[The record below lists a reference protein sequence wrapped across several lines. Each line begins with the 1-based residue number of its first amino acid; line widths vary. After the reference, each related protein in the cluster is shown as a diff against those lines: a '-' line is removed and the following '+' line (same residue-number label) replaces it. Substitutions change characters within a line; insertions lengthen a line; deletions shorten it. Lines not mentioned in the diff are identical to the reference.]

1 MQRNVLNAAVVAA
14 VASMAGLAQAAG
26 VDPATITTANT
37 APVYISGSSATNNQ
51 LIGFARKACVDG
63 TLTHLKSG
71 DKNHFALLCQ
81 PAAAMGSYSKTNVI
95 IVKNSSGGSGNGVG
109 PVASSDSAY
118 AFLDV
123 FNGTWQSSCGAAT
136 AKAAVTEY
144 SDVTDT
150 TSATQIALPAYEER
164 TCVTTTAGH
173 VPDMGISDEEPA
185 VLVAAGGVTATAAQV
200 AALTADA
207 LNIVTFGLPVTTVL
221 RNALQT
227 QQIGNGSLPSTCTV
241 GSETEACMPSLT
253 RAAAASIFSG
263 NLVGWSELGLAPTDD
278 QVYIARRPNSSG
290 TQTASRIFFLNDP
303 CTTNVF
309 KMLDANNGEGNK
321 DAAAC
326 SAASY
331 ASGAN
336 VYTGSGSGNVETC
349 LNNHNTKGRFAV
361 GVLGVEN
368 PATTSSAAAGIR
380 HIKIDGISPTAIN
393 VSNGRYGFWVEATLN
408 YLAGHVSG
416 SADLGAMKTA
426 LTTAFNDPAVV
437 RSVNAGFNT
446 TSLLSSAAEP
456 WTAGVVAPATAAT
469 PPDITTGTLQ
479 AKLKAIYENPTSSM
493 TRGGNSCQP
502 AYTYWAVGTS
512 GNQP

>member
-14 VASMAGLAQAAG
+14 VASMAGLAQAG
-26 VDPATITTANT
+26 VSPVGISAADT
-37 APVYISGSSATNNQ
+37 APVYVSGSSATNNQ
-51 LIGFARKACVDG
+51 LIGFARKACVGG

-81 PAAAMGSYSKTNVI
+81 PGAAMGSYSKTNVI
-95 IVKNSSGGSGNGVG
+95 IVKNSSGGSGNGIG
-109 PVASSDSAY
+109 PVATSDTNY

-123 FNGTWQSSCGAAT
+123 FNSTWQNGCSAAT

-150 TSATQIALPAYEER
+150 TSATQVALPAYEER
-164 TCVTTTAGH
+164 TCTTTTAGH

-185 VLVAAGGVTATAAQV
+185 VLVAAGGVSATTAEV
-200 AALTADA
+200 NALTADP
-207 LNIVTFGLPVTTVL
+207 LNIVTFGLPVTKVL
-221 RNALQT
+221 RDALQT
-227 QQIGNGSLPSTCTV
+227 QQIANGSLPGSCTA
-241 GSETEACMPSLT
+241 GNESEACMPSLT
-253 RAAAASIFSG
+253 RATGASIFSG

-278 QVYIARRPNSSG
+278 TVYVARRPNSSG

-303 CTTNVF
+303 CAGGVLTFV
-309 KMLDANNGEGNK
+309 DGNNGEGNK
-321 DAAAC
+321 DSAAC

-331 ASGAN
+331 GPGLE
-336 VYTGSGSGNVETC
+336 VYVGSGSGNVETC
-349 LNNHNTKGRFAV
+349 LNNHNTAGRFAV

-368 PATTSSAAAGIR
+368 PSTSSAAAAGIR
-380 HIKIDGISPTAIN
+380 HVKIDGVSPTAIN

-408 YLAGHVSG
+408 YLASHVSAD
-416 SADLGAMKTA
+416 ADLDAMKTA
-426 LTTAFNDPAVV
+426 LTTAFNDPSVV

-479 AKLKAIYENPTSSM
+479 AKLKAIYDNPTSSM

-502 AYTYWAVGTS
+502 AYTFWAVGTS